1 MSAPPPALC
10 SPCPTLL
17 LSLFTP
23 CLSLSHPS
31 HLPVSLLSSLFNSS
45 QSTCLNPSSPCLSP
59 FTPCLIPLLSLSHFF
74 PVSLISCLLPNSFP
88 LPLLLLSLSHSFLY
102 LSQACQSPCL
112 TPLIFLYHSCPLL
125 SLSHSSPLP
134 VSLISC
140 PGLTSNHRLLTL
152 FEAHDVMQNF
162 MEMLNRFIPQL
173 FKMCACQ
180 HIVRVNTKSDII
192 VIGIM
197 LLMNTQSH
205 DDQPLLT
212 QHNYFYKLILA
223 ESRHIIF

>member
-74 PVSLISCLLPNSFP
+74 PVSLISCLYLRFFSPN
-88 LPLLLLSLSHSFLY
+88 LSLSSPVSIYIRPSHHLSIYSISPFLPHYLPSHCLPTSLFLHINTHLPFLSFSLYPSQNDTYSISPEIHSSSLCLY
-102 LSQACQSPCL
+102 
-112 TPLIFLYHSCPLL
+112 I
-125 SLSHSSPLP
+125 SLSP
-134 VSLISC
+134 SL
-140 PGLTSNHRLLTL
+140 
-152 FEAHDVMQNF
+152 
-162 MEMLNRFIPQL
+162 
-173 FKMCACQ
+173 
-180 HIVRVNTKSDII
+180 
-192 VIGIM
+192 
-197 LLMNTQSH
+197 
-205 DDQPLLT
+205 
-212 QHNYFYKLILA
+212 
-223 ESRHIIF
+223 